1 MTSTRLAAGGTS
13 DAQPA
18 PRLCSAARRTSHPLP
33 VARWCGS
40 LALLVAL
47 TASRAAHADL
57 ASGRDKLIAGDYK
70 VAIAELGKVTGKD
83 RPAARVLLA
92 RAQLA
97 IGDYAGAEATLAP
110 LAQGQAKDAQ
120 AIEAHL
126 VFDRLRQITGRTRD
140 ARGDL
145 EQLWKD
151 HPTDRAIR
159 TALGEIRHALGDVVG
174 AKALFDE
181 TIKESDANALNL
193 DDPIQTYQLAVAA
206 RGTSQFQ
213 LANDAFRETL
223 KLSPQ
228 LTGAGVEW
236 ADLFLEKYAAKLAE
250 QTLEEVFKVNP
261 NDPEAHAA
269 MAQVIVE
276 TRYDLAAV
284 RHHLDA
290 SLAVNPKNARALKV
304 RASIEIDQNQWD
316 TANRS
321 LDAVLAANKD
331 DVEAIAMKATVAW
344 LRDDTKAYDAEVQR
358 ALAIDPA
365 YAELYRIV
373 ARSAVREHRYVEAIE
388 LEKQAVQLKPD
399 FYEAMAGAG
408 LGYLRLGMEQD
419 GIQWLDRSWSGDQYN
434 VRTFNTRTLFK
445 ETIPKDY
452 TFGASKNFRIR
463 YHNDEKAVLSRYLEP
478 TMEKAFADMVRRY
491 GFTPKTPVTLE
502 LYADRNDY
510 GIRTVG
516 LPDIAALGVCF
527 GQVITAMSPANG
539 DINWGMVLW
548 HELGHVF
555 AIQLS
560 NSRVPRWFTEGLSE
574 YETLIA
580 RPDWRRENDADLYGA
595 VANAALPSI
604 GNLNSEF
611 MQPDTNAVVV
621 AYYQSAVTI
630 EYLVQTYG
638 FPKIVDA
645 LKRFGKGQETPDV
658 LQAITGKTIAQLD
671 TELHKYLDIRLKA
684 YAGTF
689 KLPTRGFDDV
699 TKLEIAADAA
709 PRDARARANVALGYY
724 YAGDADKATT
734 AAAAALALDARQPIA
749 RYIQAEIVL
758 HQGDLAKAKAL
769 FEGLIAD
776 GHDSFDLRSR
786 LAQIAEGA
794 GKTDEVELQLCAA
807 KKLDPERSTPYQEL
821 AQLYEK
827 TGKLPKALVELEHF
841 AFLEQMD
848 LAPLK
853 KLVVEYAKLG
863 SWAKVRTYGEMATF
877 INPSDPDVLGG
888 LGRAYLELRQPGKAL
903 FTYDT
908 MLLTS
913 PPPRRPALVHLGR
926 TRALIALG
934 KKADA
939 RAALAQAMATEPE
952 NAELLELKARLK

>member
-1 MTSTRLAAGGTS
+1 LG
-13 DAQPA
+13 
-18 PRLCSAARRTSHPLP
+18 
-33 VARWCGS
+33 
-40 LALLVAL
+40 LALIAAM
-47 TASRAAHADL
+47 TASRVAHADL
-57 ASGRDKLIAGDYK
+57 ASGQDKLIAGDYK
-70 VAIAELGKVTGKD
+70 TAIAELGKVTGKD
-83 RPAARVLLA
+83 RPAARLLLA
-92 RAQLA
+92 RAQVA
-97 IGDYAGAEATLAP
+97 IGDYAAAEATIASFI
-110 LAQGQAKDAQ
+110 QGQGPAKDAL

-126 VFDRLRQITGRTRD
+126 VFDELRRITGRTKD
-140 ARGDL
+140 ARTDL

-151 HPTDRAIR
+151 HTGDRAIR
-159 TALGEIRHALGDVVG
+159 TALGATRYALGDVLG

-181 TIKESDANALNL
+181 TIKESDAGKLNL
-193 DDPIQTYQLAVAA
+193 DDPVQTYQLAVAA
-206 RGTSQFQ
+206 RYTSQFQ

-223 KLSPQ
+223 QLRPQ
-228 LTGAGVEW
+228 ETGAGIAW
-236 ADLFLEKYAAKLAE
+236 ADLFLEKYAAQLAE

-261 NDPEAHAA
+261 KDPEAHAA

-290 SLAVNPKNARALKV
+290 SLGVNPRNARALKV

-316 TANRS
+316 AANKT
-321 LDAVLAANKD
+321 LDGVIAANKD

-344 LRDDTKAYDAEVQR
+344 LRDDTKAYAAEVQR

-365 YAELYRIV
+365 FAELYRIV

-388 LEKQAVQLKPD
+388 LEKQAVKLRPD

-408 LGYLRLGMEQD
+408 LGYLRLGMEKE
-419 GIQWLDRSWSGDQYN
+419 GLEWLDKSWAGDQYN

-445 ETIPKDY
+445 KTIPKEY
-452 TFGASKNFRIR
+452 TFGTSKNFRIR
-463 YHNDEKAVLSRYLEP
+463 YHNDEKAVLARYLEP
-478 TMEKAFADMVRRY
+478 TMERAFASMVRRY
-491 GFTPKTPVTLE
+491 GFVPRTPVTLE

-516 LPDIAALGVCF
+516 LPDISALGVCF

-595 VANAALPSI
+595 VANQALPSI
-604 GNLNSEF
+604 GDLNSEF
-611 MQPDTNAVVV
+611 MQPDASAVVV

-638 FPKIVDA
+638 FPKIVLA
-645 LKRFGKGQETPDV
+645 LQLFGKGSETADV
-658 LQAITGKTIAQLD
+658 LQAITGKPIAALD
-671 TELHKYLDIRLKA
+671 TEFRKYLDIRLKA

-689 KLPTRGFDDV
+689 KLPTRGFDDM

-709 PRDARARANVALGYY
+709 PKDAKAKANVALGYY
-724 YAGDADKATT
+724 YAGDAEKATT
-734 AAAAALALDARQPIA
+734 AAAAALVLDGKQPIA
-749 RYIQAEIVL
+749 RYIQAEVVL
-758 HQGDLAKAKAL
+758 HQGDIPKAKAL
-769 FEGLIAD
+769 YQGLVAD
-776 GHDSFDLRSR
+776 GHDNFDLRSR
-786 LAQIAEGA
+786 LAQIAQGESKPG
-794 GKTDEVELQLCAA
+794 EVEQQLCAA
-807 KKLDPERSTPYQEL
+807 KKLDPERSFPYQEL
-821 AQLYEK
+821 AQVYEK
-827 TGKLPKALVELEHF
+827 AGQLPKALAELEHY

-853 KLVVEYAKLG
+853 KLVVEYGKLA

-877 INPSDPDVLGG
+877 INPSDPDILSG
-888 LGRAYLELRQPGKAL
+888 LGRAYLELHQPDKAL

-908 MLLTS
+908 MLLVN

-926 TRALIALG
+926 TKALIALG
-934 KKADA
+934 KKPDA
-939 RAALAQAMATEPE
+939 KAALTQAMATEPE
-952 NAELLELKARLK
+952 NAEVLALKATLK